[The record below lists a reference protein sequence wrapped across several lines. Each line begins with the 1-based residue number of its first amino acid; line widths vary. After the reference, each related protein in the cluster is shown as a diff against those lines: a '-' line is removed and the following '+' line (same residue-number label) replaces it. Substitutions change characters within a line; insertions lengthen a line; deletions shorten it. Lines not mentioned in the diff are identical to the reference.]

1 MSELS
6 EFLRLRADLYLL
18 LGSFFYLE
26 PEESY
31 FEKVK
36 KYIRVL
42 EEIGNLHNKSS
53 LKKGIRQFTA
63 FYESERPGTSLLAGE
78 FAHIF
83 LSTGLSAGDKS
94 VVPHESV
101 YFSPNRLMMQSEW
114 DQVYEIYCDNK
125 AGKKKG
131 FTEPEDHITAEMGF
145 IAFMSEKA
153 SKLSEDSEEFVVNID
168 KQLNFMQNHLMR
180 FAPKVCDDICKY
192 GYPFYESM
200 ANIAKGFLEG
210 DLDFLTL
217 LADRA
222 AATTR

>member
-1 MSELS
+1 
-6 EFLRLRADLYLL
+6 L

-26 PEESY
+26 PEEKY

-36 KYIRVL
+36 KHIKVL
-42 EEIGNLHNKSS
+42 EEIGILHNKNA

-63 FYESERPGTSLLAGE
+63 FYEGERPSATLLAGE

-83 LSTGLSAGDKS
+83 LSTGFSAGDKS

-101 YFSPNRLMMQSEW
+101 YLSHNRLMMQSEW
-114 DQVYEIYCDNK
+114 DQVYKIYCDNK
-125 AGKKKG
+125 AGKKKN

-153 SKLSEDSEEFVVNID
+153 SRLSKDSEEFVVNID

-180 FAPKVCDDICKY
+180 FAPKVCDDICEY

-200 ANIAKGFLEG
+200 ANITKGFLEG
-210 DLDFLTL
+210 DLEFLIL

-222 AATTR
+222 ATTTR

>member
-6 EFLRLRADLYLL
+6 EFLRLRSKLYLL
-18 LGSFFYLE
+18 LGTFFYLE

-31 FEKVK
+31 FEEVK
-36 KYIRVL
+36 KYLKVL
-42 EEIGNLHNKSS
+42 EEIGNLHNKAA
-53 LKKGIRQFTA
+53 LKKGREQFTA
-63 FYESERPGTSLLAGE
+63 FYEGERPSVNLLSCE

-101 YFSPNRLMMQSEW
+101 YLSPDRLMMQSEW

-153 SKLSEDSEEFVVNID
+153 SKLPEDSEEFNINID
-168 KQLNFMQNHLMR
+168 AQLSFMRKHLMR
-180 FAPKVCDDICKY
+180 FAPKVCGDIREY

-200 ANIAKGFLEG
+200 ANIIQGFLEG
-210 DLDFLTL
+210 DLEFLTL